1 MKKGRLTVCNV
12 CFEDNKLELYTDFK
26 LELNDRVIVVWDVPC
41 LKCQVC
47 GEITF
52 SDDVSAHLEELV
64 HETEYG
70 LQDTIDIYYTE
81 SFK

>member
-1 MKKGRLTVCNV
+1 MKKGRLTMCNA
-12 CFEDNKLELYTDFK
+12 CFEDDKLELFTDFK
-26 LELNDRVIVVWDVPC
+26 LELNDRVIVVRDVPC

-64 HETEYG
+64 HETDYS
-70 LQDTIDIYYTE
+70 LQDTTVIYYTE
-81 SFK
+81 II